1 MATSGNGSASSIKI
15 PGISLALNPGYLQR
29 GRNRCQPSAFSRGTT
44 SMRQQGRPV
53 ELTASKR
60 TSKSCG

>member
-1 MATSGNGSASSIKI
+1 MATRERLCQFDQD